1 MIFVTTAVFLLTP
14 HPDFGGYLGYLGYLD
29 IYYLSLGKPL
39 DIPRMRLYIDFIVSW
54 YTLEKLFGVWGL
66 AFI

>member
-1 MIFVTTAVFLLTP
+1 MSVTTAVFWLTP
-14 HPDFGGYLGYLGYLD
+14 RPDLGGYLGYLAHLK

-54 YTLEKLFGVWGL
+54 YTLEKLFGIWG
-66 AFI
+66 